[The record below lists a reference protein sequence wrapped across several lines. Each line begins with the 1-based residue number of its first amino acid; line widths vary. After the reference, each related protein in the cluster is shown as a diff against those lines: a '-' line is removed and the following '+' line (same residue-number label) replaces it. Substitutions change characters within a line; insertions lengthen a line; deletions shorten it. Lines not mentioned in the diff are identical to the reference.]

1 MKARSALLLV
11 AAPVLVM
18 AAWLLWLQTSFSQ
31 GTDVIFEVRGR
42 DPRDLLRGHYIE
54 YEVYYGERAN
64 EELGSLNYLPF
75 RNESVCM
82 CLQSTSGL
90 PIAQATPV
98 WCSKRDPAACPL
110 FLQGSSHYY
119 GQFQAGIERYYIP
132 EPPEPNPLQTIPE
145 GTTITVRVAK
155 NGAGYVTGMFVKGQ
169 PILEYARS
177 LAQVP

>member
-1 MKARSALLLV
+1 MKARSALLVV

-54 YEVYYGERAN
+54 YEVYYGERALL
-64 EELGSLNYLPF
+64 ELDFPPSP
-75 RNESVCM
+75 NESACM

-110 FLQGSSHYY
+110 FLQGSSLY

-155 NGAGYVTGMFVKGQ
+155 NGSGYVTGMFVKGQ

>member
-1 MKARSALLLV
+1 MKARSALLVV

-54 YEVYYGERAN
+54 YEVYYGERA
-64 EELGSLNYLPF
+64 LRGLDFPPSP
-75 RNESVCM
+75 NESACM

-90 PIAQATPV
+90 PIAQATRVP
-98 WCSKRDPAACPL
+98 CSKRDPAACPL

-132 EPPEPNPLQTIPE
+132 EPPEPNLLQTIPE

-169 PILEYARS
+169 PVLEYARS

>member
-1 MKARSALLLV
+1 MKARSALLVV

-18 AAWLLWLQTSFSQ
+18 AAWLLWLQFSFSQ
-31 GTDVIFEVRGR
+31 GTDVIFKVRGR

-64 EELGSLNYLPF
+64 EELWTLNYVSFP
-75 RNESVCM
+75 NESACM

-90 PIAQATPV
+90 PIAQATRV
-98 WCSKRDPAACPL
+98 LCSKRDPAACPL
-110 FLQGSSHYY
+110 FLQGSSLYY
-119 GQFQAGIERYYIP
+119 EQFQAGIERYYIP

-145 GTTITVRVAK
+145 GTTITVRVTK
-155 NGAGYVTGMFVKGQ
+155 SGAGYVTGMFVKGQ

>member
-1 MKARSALLLV
+1 MKARSALLVV

-54 YEVYYGERAN
+54 YEVYYGERALL
-64 EELGSLNYLPF
+64 ELDFPPSP
-75 RNESVCM
+75 NESACM

-90 PIAQATPV
+90 PIAQATRV
-98 WCSKRDPAACPL
+98 LCSKRDPAACPL
-110 FLQGSSHYY
+110 FLQGSSHYS

-155 NGAGYVTGMFVKGQ
+155 NGSGYVTGMFVKGQ